1 MVKVQY
7 RMSTGGFQTISIPT
21 PTTPGTPSNC
31 LESSSSDPDILA
43 SQDISSSQLESNM
56 LLKRENSPESPGF
69 IVDPPNSQTQTT
81 VLSHTIDND
90 YNSNSFNFSYGKFF
104 LYIFVIDYFKN

>member
-1 MVKVQY
+1 MVKVRY
-7 RMSTGGFQTISIPT
+7 RMSTGGFQTISIPN

-43 SQDISSSQLESNM
+43 SQDISSPQLESNM

-90 YNSNSFNFSYGKFF
+90 YNSNSFNFSYGNFF
-104 LYIFVIDYFKN
+104 SIFFIDYFKN